1 MGSSSE
7 WRGQRKGSEN
17 FKTEQQKSPNLNNR
31 EKIDRK
37 NSRASETYGMV
48 TKDLTSVLSESKNF
62 PGGSDSTVSAC
73 NVGDLGSIPESERS
87 SGEGNGNPLQ
97 YLCLENPMDGGAWY
111 ATVGLQKVG
120 HV

>member
-1 MGSSSE
+1 MDSKAE

-48 TKDLTSVLSESKNF
+48 TKDLTSVLSESKK
-62 PGGSDSTVSAC
+62 
-73 NVGDLGSIPESERS
+73 ERRNIS
-87 SGEGNGNPLQ
+87 RPKK
-97 YLCLENPMDGGAWY
+97 Y
-111 ATVGLQKVG
+111 AKK
-120 HV
+120 